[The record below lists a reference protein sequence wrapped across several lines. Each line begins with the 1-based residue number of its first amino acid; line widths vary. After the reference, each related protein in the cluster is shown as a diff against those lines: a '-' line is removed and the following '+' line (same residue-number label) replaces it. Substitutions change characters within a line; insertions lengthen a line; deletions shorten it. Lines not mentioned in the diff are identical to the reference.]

1 MPKPTFSFTIP
12 SIQDSTPLN
21 CRVFLPKSFSVSTI
35 PSGSQSSIGSSSS
48 SQSSQSEPSH
58 ASTKISQEA
67 SNQPKTRLKAA
78 IIAHPYASLGGSY
91 DDPVVG
97 FVAKELLS
105 HGFVVGTF
113 NFRCVTLVLA
123 FPQAPIT
130 LLVYHTIQ
138 FVRPFNIKRYFGSS
152 G

>member
-1 MPKPTFSFTIP
+1 MPKPTFSLTIP
-12 SIQDSTPLN
+12 SIHDSTPLK
-21 CRVFLPKSFSVSTI
+21 CRIFLPKSFSVSTI
-35 PSGSQSSIGSSSS
+35 PSGSPISIDSSSS
-48 SQSSQSEPSH
+48 SQSSQLEPSH
-58 ASTKISQEA
+58 ASTKESQEA
-67 SNQPKTRLKAA
+67 SDQPNVSLKAA

-97 FVAKELLS
+97 FVAKELIS

-138 FVRPFNIKRYFGSS
+138 SLRSFNSKRYLGSS
-152 G
+152 D